1 VDGRLNVKS
10 FVICQYFINFL
21 RKSANL
27 EATNLAYADLRGADL
42 RGANLENAN
51 LNKSCYNS
59 FTVFDKQFQPQLAG
73 MREVKKSKYCQRKLL
88 I

>member
-1 VDGRLNVKS
+1 M
-10 FVICQYFINFL
+10 
-21 RKSANL
+21 
-27 EATNLAYADLRGADL
+27 NLAYADLRGADL

-51 LNKSCYNS
+51 LTKSCYNG